1 MNLSRLATI
10 GLLTL
15 VFLMIGSITTDV
27 IARQQPGSG
36 YEDADNGPGSD
47 DLGGAQQEFERMI
60 TPEYRRMGMR
70 VEPLPDGS
78 LRLRLPSEVMF
89 AYDSAS
95 INPGFVPT
103 LREIARF
110 MERRRGIR
118 ARIVGHTDN
127 KGSESYNL
135 DLSLRRAESVA
146 MFLSTQGVQNRRL
159 TTQGRGEQDPIA
171 SNATPEGRQMNR
183 RVDIVLFRR
192 ARGDQPKRN

>member
-1 MNLSRLATI
+1 MNLSHLATT
-10 GLLTL
+10 GLLALALFAT
-15 VFLMIGSITTDV
+15 GSIIPDAV
-27 IARQQPGSG
+27 ARQQPDSG
-36 YEDADNGPGSD
+36 YEEADSGPGDD
-47 DLGGAQQEFERMI
+47 DLSGAQQEFERII
-60 TPEYRRMGMR
+60 TPEYRRLGMR
-70 VEPLPDGS
+70 AEPLPDGS

-89 AYDSAS
+89 AYDSADIS
-95 INPGFVPT
+95 PGFVPT
-103 LREIARF
+103 LREIARL

-118 ARIVGHTDN
+118 ARIIGHTDN

-146 MFLSTQGVQNRRL
+146 TFLSAQGVKNRRL

-192 ARGDQPKRN
+192 TRGDRPKRN